1 MANVGVQP
9 SSQGLF
15 PPGQYPTP
23 TMTVWHQKALC
34 IQIWSTMVDCQRKGP
49 FSASKCSRMFGSKKK
64 KFMLFTG
71 RNKQGPRFPN
81 RYFPSPAH
89 PTTIPHHQPP
99 SLHKCIHAWMSHAPK
114 QTLTTLWSTTEL
126 RVRQIILFE

>member
-64 KFMLFTG
+64 DLCYLPDETSKALGFQIATSHLLPIL
-71 RNKQGPRFPN
+71 Q
-81 RYFPSPAH
+81 
-89 PTTIPHHQPP
+89 P
-99 SLHKCIHAWMSHAPK
+99 SLIISLPVSTNVFTHGCRTPPNKLC
-114 QTLTTLWSTTEL
+114 TTLWSTTEL